1 MGRDAAA
8 AVPGLSKNDAGV
20 TKDGDN
26 DNDNGN
32 DGAPEGIESATT
44 RDDSATLGTT
54 ATASGPTKGGEGER
68 EAKKGGWR
76 RWFGKMNSS
85 AEGEALENMGSRDGL
100 LEGGGGEVVW
110 KVYKRRWFG
119 LLQLVLLNVVVSWDW
134 LSFAPVS
141 TTSSEYFNTSMTAIN
156 WLSTGFLFAFCVATP
171 FTIYVLHKGGPKPAI
186 ITASVLLLIGNWIRY
201 GGTRAKNYGVVMF
214 GQILTGFAQPFVL
227 SSPTHYSDL
236 WFTNNGRVAA
246 TAVMTLANPL
256 GGALGQLI
264 DPFFA
269 PNKGDIPNMVLY
281 ISIIATVASIPS
293 FFIPVAPPTPS
304 SPSSTEHKLDIIPS
318 IKTLFN
324 SREFI
329 MMLIPYTVYVGLFNS
344 ISSLLNQMLSPYGFT
359 EEEAGIAGAILIV
372 VGLVA
377 AAISSPI
384 LDRSKKFL
392 LAIKIQVPL
401 IALAYLAFIW
411 APPTR
416 GVAAPY
422 TILAILGAASFT
434 LLPVA
439 LEYVTEL
446 THPVSPEVTSTIL
459 WSGGQLLGGLFI
471 VISDALQDGPQGG
484 PGSDVPQNMQRAL
497 WFQAIIAL
505 VVMVPP
511 LCLGLFGRSEQVRMR
526 RVEADKVYR
535 EGQRVN
541 GGTVS

>member
-1 MGRDAAA
+1 MGSDAAA
-8 AVPGLSKNDAGV
+8 AVAGLSKIDAVV
-20 TKDGDN
+20 TKDDN
-26 DNDNGN
+26 SNGP
-32 DGAPEGIESATT
+32 DDDAAERIETSTT
-44 RDDSATLGTT
+44 RDDSATSGSDVGRRDDGR
-54 ATASGPTKGGEGER
+54 ASAAPGE
-68 EAKKGGWR
+68 
-76 RWFGKMNSS
+76 
-85 AEGEALENMGSRDGL
+85 EGVETQG
-100 LEGGGGEVVW
+100 V
-110 KVYKRRWFG
+110 
-119 LLQLVLLNVVVSWDW
+119 W

-141 TTSSEYFNTSMTAIN
+141 TTASEYFDISMTAVN

-186 ITASVLLLIGNWIRY
+186 ITASVLLLVGNWIRY
-201 GGTRAKNYGVVMF
+201 GGTRVQNYGVVMF
-214 GQILTGFAQPFVL
+214 GQILTGFAQPFVP

-246 TAVMTLANPL
+246 TAIMTLANPL

-293 FFIPVAPPTPS
+293 FFIPAAPPTPS

-318 IKTLFN
+318 IKTLFK
-324 SREFI
+324 SPEFI

-359 EEEAGIAGAILIV
+359 EEEAGLGGAFFTV
-372 VGLVA
+372 AGLVA

-392 LAIKIQVPL
+392 LAIKIQSG
-401 IALAYLAFIW
+401 
-411 APPTR
+411 R
-416 GVAAPY
+416 AAPY

-471 VISDALQDGPQGG
+471 VISDALTDGENGG
-484 PGSDVPQNMQRAL
+484 PGSDVPRNMQRAL
-497 WFQAIIAL
+497 WFQAVIAM

-511 LCLGLFGRSEQVRMR
+511 LCLGLFGRREQVKMR

-535 EGQRVN
+535 EGQRTN
-541 GGTVS
+541 GGAVS